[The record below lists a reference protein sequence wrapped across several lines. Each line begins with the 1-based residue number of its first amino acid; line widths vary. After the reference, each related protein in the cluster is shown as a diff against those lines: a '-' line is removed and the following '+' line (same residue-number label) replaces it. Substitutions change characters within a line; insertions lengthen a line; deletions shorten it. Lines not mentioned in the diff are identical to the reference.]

1 VPKKVREAEELVPE
15 EDDRIEV
22 DVARDEAE
30 DEAEGLIKGR
40 AVVQEVEAV
49 SYHPT
54 PHVKGIVVV
63 EEVVVELV
71 QHLQLEEEIGGDGE
85 EEDEEEEEDVDE
97 VEDEDE
103 EGEGDVVGKA
113 LHQNVLVHRKES

>member
-1 VPKKVREAEELVPE
+1 VVPKKVPEAEELVPE

-30 DEAEGLIKGR
+30 GLIKGR
-40 AVVQEVEAV
+40 AVVQEVEVV

-54 PHVKGIVVV
+54 PHVTGIVVV

-97 VEDEDE
+97 EEDEDE
-103 EGEGDVVGKA
+103 EGEGDVVVKA
-113 LHQNVLVHRKES
+113 LHQNALVHRKES